1 LAYFDKPVA
10 SAAPYTLRL
19 TPRPPHPKEHP
30 MNTDQAK
37 GRIKSAQGKAKEFT
51 GKAVVDKTQERKGKL
66 ERAGGKG
73 QGLYGDVK
81 ANIRK
86 SSGTTNR

>member
-1 LAYFDKPVA
+1 
-10 SAAPYTLRL
+10 
-19 TPRPPHPKEHP
+19 
-30 MNTDQAK
+30 MNKDQAK
-37 GRIKSAQGKAKEFT
+37 GRIKEAQGKAKEIT
-51 GKAVVDKTQERKGKL
+51 GKLIGDTGLELKGKL

>member
-1 LAYFDKPVA
+1 
-10 SAAPYTLRL
+10 
-19 TPRPPHPKEHP
+19 

-37 GRIKSAQGKAKEFT
+37 GRIKEAQGKAKEIT
-51 GKAVVDKTQERKGKL
+51 GKLIGDAGLELKGKL

-81 ANIRK
+81 AHLKK
-86 SSGTTNR
+86 SSGRTTR

>member
-1 LAYFDKPVA
+1 
-10 SAAPYTLRL
+10 
-19 TPRPPHPKEHP
+19 
-30 MNTDQAK
+30 MNKDQAK
-37 GRIKSAQGKAKEFT
+37 GRIKEAQGKAKEIT
-51 GKAVVDKTQERKGKL
+51 GKLTGDTALEFKGKL

-86 SSGTTNR
+86 SSGPTTR